1 MRAKPIRFWL
11 YCGGL
16 VLWIGGNAACTPS
29 PRRSESSD
37 LVTTHLTQLRREP
50 RENGSVL
57 RELAAGTELVDLG
70 GVSPYLTGIYLGD
83 TLCWEPWLRVRTLE
97 GHTGWV
103 FGATVQPV
111 ALSDTA
117 LDHWVHRKR
126 LQALLGV
133 ERAAQLLRWAG
144 QEISTD
150 TALADH
156 LRQGLALRE
165 ALQTALSQAFADGAS
180 KPRPDWRW
188 LKEYLRY
195 FRWYREGLALD
206 YGRLAHLARGTQGGQ
221 DDTYLQL
228 CLQAYP
234 IDSMESPLPVWV
246 FPLGWT
252 QSASNLGAGRHL
264 ALLRAIDSAFQQA
277 PLFDSELEHLKR
289 LLLDDILDAD
299 RAYWQPLPR
308 ILAEL
313 DQLLAEPPSCL
324 QEHERSA
331 LRLRRAMLAQ
341 VQARTDM
348 RSGR

>member
-1 MRAKPIRFWL
+1 
-11 YCGGL
+11 
-16 VLWIGGNAACTPS
+16 
-29 PRRSESSD
+29 
-37 LVTTHLTQLRREP
+37 
-50 RENGSVL
+50 VL

-103 FGATVQPV
+103 FGAAVQPV

-126 LQALLGV
+126 LQALFGV
-133 ERAAQLLRWAG
+133 EHTERLLRWAR
-144 QEISTD
+144 QEVSTD
-150 TALADH
+150 TALVDH

-165 ALQTALSQAFADGAS
+165 ALQMALGQALPGGDS
-180 KPRPDWRW
+180 ELRPDWRW

-206 YGRLAHLARGTQGGQ
+206 YGRLAHLAQGTQGGQ

-246 FPLGWT
+246 FPLSWT
-252 QSASNLGAGRHL
+252 QSTSNLGAGQHL
-264 ALLRAIDSAFQQA
+264 ALLRAIDRAFQQA
-277 PLFDSELEHLKR
+277 PLFGLELEHLKR

-313 DQLLAEPPSCL
+313 DQLLAEPPRCL
-324 QEHERSA
+324 QEHERVA
-331 LRLRRAMLAQ
+331 LRLRRAMLAKG
-341 VQARTDM
+341 QARTDL

>member
-1 MRAKPIRFWL
+1 MAH
-11 YCGGL
+11 GL
-16 VLWIGGNAACTPS
+16 VWCCGCWVLGWSAAC
-29 PRRSESSD
+29 EGSSRGGGSFD
-37 LVTTHLTQLRREP
+37 LITTRPTQLRSEP
-50 RENGSVL
+50 REDGLVL
-57 RELAAGTELVDLG
+57 RELAAGAELVDLG

-103 FGATVQPV
+103 FGAAVQPV

-117 LDHWVHRKR
+117 LDRWVHRKR
-126 LQALLGV
+126 LQALVGV
-133 ERAAQLLRWAG
+133 EHTERLLRWAG

-150 TALADH
+150 TALAGH

-165 ALQTALSQAFADGAS
+165 ALQMALGQALPGGDS
-180 KPRPDWRW
+180 ELRPDWRW

-206 YGRLAHLARGTQGGQ
+206 YGRLAHLAQGTQGGQ

-246 FPLGWT
+246 FPLSWT
-252 QSASNLGAGRHL
+252 QSTSNLGAGQHL
-264 ALLRAIDSAFQQA
+264 ALLRAIDRAFQQA
-277 PLFDSELEHLKR
+277 PLFGLELEHLKR

-324 QEHERSA
+324 QKHERSA

-341 VQARTDM
+341 GQARTDL

>member
-1 MRAKPIRFWL
+1 MA
-11 YCGGL
+11 YGL
-16 VLWIGGNAACTPS
+16 VWCCGCWVLGWSAAC
-29 PRRSESSD
+29 EGSSRGGGSFD
-37 LVTTHLTQLRREP
+37 LITTRPTQLRSEP
-50 RENGSVL
+50 REDGLVL
-57 RELAAGTELVDLG
+57 RELAAGAELVDLG

-83 TLCWEPWLRVRTLE
+83 TLCWEPWLRVRALD
-97 GHTGWV
+97 GPTGWV

-126 LQALLGV
+126 LQALVGV
-133 ERAAQLLRWAG
+133 EHTERLLRWAR
-144 QEISTD
+144 QEVSTD
-150 TALADH
+150 TALVDH

-165 ALQTALSQAFADGAS
+165 ALQMALGQALPGGDS
-180 KPRPDWRW
+180 ELRPDWRW

-206 YGRLAHLARGTQGGQ
+206 YGRLAHLAQGTQGGQ

-228 CLQAYP
+228 CLQAYQ

-246 FPLGWT
+246 FPLSWT
-252 QSASNLGAGRHL
+252 QSTSNLGAGQHL

-277 PLFDSELEHLKR
+277 PLFNSELEHLKH

-324 QEHERSA
+324 QKHERSA

-341 VQARTDM
+341 GQARTDL

>member
-1 MRAKPIRFWL
+1 MA
-11 YCGGL
+11 YGL
-16 VLWIGGNAACTPS
+16 VWCCGCWVLGWSAAC
-29 PRRSESSD
+29 EGSSRGGGSFD
-37 LVTTHLTQLRREP
+37 LITTRPTQLRSEP
-50 RENGSVL
+50 REDGLVL
-57 RELAAGTELVDLG
+57 RELAAGAELVDLG

-83 TLCWEPWLRVRTLE
+83 TLCWEPWLRVRALD
-97 GHTGWV
+97 GPTGWV

-117 LDHWVHRKR
+117 REHWVHRKR
-126 LQALLGV
+126 LQALFGV
-133 ERAAQLLRWAG
+133 EHTERLLRWAR
-144 QEISTD
+144 QEVSTD
-150 TALADH
+150 TALVDH

-165 ALQTALSQAFADGAS
+165 ALQMALGQALPGGDS
-180 KPRPDWRW
+180 ELRPDWRW

-206 YGRLAHLARGTQGGQ
+206 YGRLAHLAQGTQGGQ

-246 FPLGWT
+246 FPLSWT
-252 QSASNLGAGRHL
+252 QSTSNLGAGQHL
-264 ALLRAIDSAFQQA
+264 ALLRAIDRAFQQA
-277 PLFDSELEHLKR
+277 PLFGLELEHLKR

-313 DQLLAEPPSCL
+313 DQLLAEPPRCL
-324 QEHERSA
+324 QEHERVA
-331 LRLRRAMLAQ
+331 LRLRRAMLAKG
-341 VQARTDM
+341 QARTDL

>member
-1 MRAKPIRFWL
+1 MA
-11 YCGGL
+11 YGL
-16 VLWIGGNAACTPS
+16 VWCCGCWVLGWSAAC
-29 PRRSESSD
+29 EGSSRGGGSFD
-37 LVTTHLTQLRREP
+37 LITTRPTQLRSEP
-50 RENGSVL
+50 REDGLVL
-57 RELAAGTELVDLG
+57 RELAAGAELVDLG

-83 TLCWEPWLRVRTLE
+83 TLCWEPWLRVRALD
-97 GHTGWV
+97 GPTGWV

-126 LQALLGV
+126 LQALVGV
-133 ERAAQLLRWAG
+133 EHTERLLRWAR
-144 QEISTD
+144 QEVSTD
-150 TALADH
+150 TALVDH

-165 ALQTALSQAFADGAS
+165 ALQMALGQALPGGDS
-180 KPRPDWRW
+180 ELRPDWRW

-206 YGRLAHLARGTQGGQ
+206 YGRLAHLAQGTQGGQ

-246 FPLGWT
+246 FPLSWT
-252 QSASNLGAGRHL
+252 QSTSNLGAGQHL
-264 ALLRAIDSAFQQA
+264 ALLRAIDRAFQQA
-277 PLFDSELEHLKR
+277 PLFGLELEHLKR

-324 QEHERSA
+324 QKHERSA

-341 VQARTDM
+341 GQARTDL